1 MVGQRLAGVWLA
13 PLCIFFSLVLLT
25 ENCQA
30 ASSSSYVAEI
40 IGINGQV
47 ESRMRGSAFSPAAV
61 LQKLSVQDAV
71 RTLVNSKAELSF
83 IDQSIL
89 VLGAQ
94 TTLEISQYRLG
105 EREASPRS

>member
-13 PLCIFFSLVLLT
+13 PLCMIIGLIFFAAI
-25 ENCQA
+25 CQA
-30 ASSSSYVAEI
+30 APSSSYVAEI

-47 ESRMRGSAFSPAAV
+47 EARVRAGAFSPASI
-61 LQKLSVQDAV
+61 LQKLASRDAV

-89 VLGAQ
+89 VLGAADYHGNQ
-94 TTLEISQYRLG
+94 
-105 EREASPRS
+105 